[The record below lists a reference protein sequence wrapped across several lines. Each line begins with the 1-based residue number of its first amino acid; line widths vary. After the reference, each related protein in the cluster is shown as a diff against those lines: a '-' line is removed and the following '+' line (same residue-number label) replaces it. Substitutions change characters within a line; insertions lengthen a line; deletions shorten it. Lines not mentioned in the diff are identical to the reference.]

1 MVINKRIIIITF
13 FIVLIWHN
21 YSYSQGLNGDFE
33 IVEDSHILE
42 DFYRSQLDS
51 LNIKELELVLEDLI
65 MANED
70 HYPKMNF
77 KEYILSIIRGDASL
91 DIRNIVRGVV
101 KAFFNE
107 LADNLA
113 LIMQILIVIIACSIL
128 MNLQTSFEKDSIAQL
143 GQYACYIILSM
154 MFINSFT
161 MAIDLARHTVIRM
174 VNFMEILLPMLLGL
188 LTAVSGIGT
197 RFLFHPVVIGV
208 VNIIGNL
215 IKSVVFPLIFFT
227 FIVGIISN
235 ISQKAQ
241 FTKLSDLLRQIVI
254 VLIGG
259 AFTVFI
265 AIITIYGI
273 GSNVD
278 GITIR
283 TAKFAVDNFIPIIG
297 KFLSDAVE
305 TVVGGSAILK
315 NGLGIVGL
323 TVLFLIILFPAIK
336 ILVLIFVY
344 KLIAALVQP
353 IVPDNI
359 LASLDAVSKD
369 LIMVLVGIISA
380 ATMFFITITVIV
392 EAGNAALMFR

>member
-1 MVINKRIIIITF
+1 MIIYKRIIIITLF
-13 FIVLIWHN
+13 VVLV
-21 YSYSQGLNGDFE
+21 SYSWSYSEGLIDDFE
-33 IVEDSHILE
+33 IVEDTNILE
-42 DFYRSQLDS
+42 DFYRKQLDS

-65 MANED
+65 KANEEY
-70 HYPKMNF
+70 YPKMNF
-77 KEYILSIIRGDASL
+77 KEYILSIIAGDASL
-91 DIRNIVRGVV
+91 DFRNMVKGVLKTFV
-101 KAFFNE
+101 NE
-107 LADNLA
+107 LVNNLS

-128 MNLQTSFEKDSIAQL
+128 MNLQTSFEKDSIALL

-154 MFINSFT
+154 MVINSFM
-161 MAIDLARHTVIRM
+161 MAIDLARDTVIRM
-174 VNFMEILLPMLLGL
+174 VNFMEVLLPMLLVL

-197 RFLFHPVVIGV
+197 RFFFHPVVIGT

-215 IKSVVFPLIFFT
+215 IKSLVFPLIFFT

-241 FTKLSDLLRQIVI
+241 FTKLSELLRQIVV
-254 VLIGG
+254 VLLGG

-323 TVLFLIILFPAIK
+323 MALFLIILFPAIK

-344 KLIAALVQP
+344 KFIAALVQP
-353 IVPDNI
+353 IVTDNI
-359 LASLDAVSKD
+359 LACLDEVSKD